1 MTAAPPSPALREKAV
16 DATRPSPET
25 PAVGR
30 RTWGMKTTPPR
41 PEPERPVR
49 TLRPFYADTST
60 FRGWGPR
67 VPGI

>member
-1 MTAAPPSPALREKAV
+1 
-16 DATRPSPET
+16 
-25 PAVGR
+25 
-30 RTWGMKTTPPR
+30 MKTTIKR

-49 TLRPFYADTST
+49 TLRPYYADASA